1 LKVLDISRDV
11 DGRFAAKLLA
21 MSGMTVLRPVHRAG
35 PSAPAETPGH
45 LDIYLDAHKQFV
57 PCSSAEEMVSL
68 VAGDDVVFSTFDHG
82 RYVGLASDSVVE
94 ALPSTCVHITT
105 STFGTTG
112 PYASFRGG
120 PLAAWAAGG
129 YLAITGEADREPLI
143 GPENLCGY
151 IGGYTA
157 AIAAEAALHL
167 RRRSGQGQHV
177 DISTMESMLSVH
189 QSTFSRLALGIVRE
203 RTGRYTETYP
213 LVVRPCR
220 DGHVSLGVVT
230 DSEFDRFAMAIGRA
244 DLITDER
251 YGDKNARWDHRDEFD
266 AEIDAFLSSR
276 DADEVVDILRA
287 HGVAAAKVA
296 GPSDVLSN
304 PQLDHRRFWDHPQ
317 GGPPQARMPGNPI
330 PAATRFSDS
339 RRHHDVR
346 STIPARSD
354 GLPLAGMV
362 VLDFTA
368 FWAGPS
374 ATRWLADL
382 GANVIWIERPH
393 SRVDVDPRTSDTLAL
408 VMHLFHL
415 KMNRNKQSVV
425 LDLTDPRDQVI
436 AHRLAGMA
444 DVLVENSRP
453 GVMDRFGLGPSDL
466 CRSHPSLVYVSLSG
480 FGSTGPWS
488 ERRSYGP
495 TIEAA
500 SSIEARTGYAGGE
513 PLRLGHTLPDGAAGL
528 AGALGAL
535 RGLRE
540 RAETGAG
547 GWFDISQLEVYTA
560 MSGEDLLS
568 ASISDQP
575 LVRVGNRSRSGATQ
589 GVFPCRGADTWVAI
603 RLEDRSELERFA
615 AVAGLPA
622 LAQLASASPVDEAA
636 VEGLIGSYTVL
647 HDAGDVTS
655 ELQGAGLE
663 AFPVLGP
670 PELVIDHH
678 LNQRSFFVDV
688 PFHGR
693 SLRLPGSPL
702 HSDHRMVRPGGPA
715 PSFGQHT
722 DEVLKTSATTSAGTR
737 R

>member
-1 LKVLDISRDV
+1 MKVLDISRDV

-21 MSGMTVLRPVHRAG
+21 MSGMTVLRPVHRTG
-35 PSAPAETPGH
+35 SSAPAETPGH
-45 LDIYLDAHKQFV
+45 FDNYLDAHKQLV

-94 ALPSTCVHITT
+94 ALPSTCVHVTT

-129 YLAITGEADREPLI
+129 YLAITGEPDREPLI

-251 YGDKNARWDHRDEFD
+251 YGDKSARWDHRDEFD
-266 AEIDAFLSSR
+266 AEIDAFLSGH

-304 PQLDHRRFWDHPQ
+304 PQLDHRRFWDHLP
-317 GGPPQARMPGNPI
+317 GGPPEARMPGNPI
-330 PAATRFSDS
+330 PAATRFSDG
-339 RRHHDVR
+339 RRYHDGR
-346 STIPARSD
+346 PTTPARSD

-528 AGALGAL
+528 AGALGRAP
-535 RGLRE
+535 GLART
-540 RAETGAG
+540 RRDRDRRLVRHLPAG
-547 GWFDISQLEVYTA
+547 GVH
-560 MSGEDLLS
+560 
-568 ASISDQP
+568 
-575 LVRVGNRSRSGATQ
+575 RH
-589 GVFPCRGADTWVAI
+589 
-603 RLEDRSELERFA
+603 ER
-615 AVAGLPA
+615 
-622 LAQLASASPVDEAA
+622 
-636 VEGLIGSYTVL
+636 
-647 HDAGDVTS
+647 
-655 ELQGAGLE
+655 
-663 AFPVLGP
+663 
-670 PELVIDHH
+670 
-678 LNQRSFFVDV
+678 
-688 PFHGR
+688 
-693 SLRLPGSPL
+693 
-702 HSDHRMVRPGGPA
+702 
-715 PSFGQHT
+715 
-722 DEVLKTSATTSAGTR
+722 
-737 R
+737 

>member
-1 LKVLDISRDV
+1 MKVLDISCDV

-21 MSGMTVLRPVHRAG
+21 MSGMTVLRPVQRAG
-35 PSAPAETPGH
+35 PSAPAGSPAP
-45 LDIYLDAHKQFV
+45 LDIYLNAHKQFV
-57 PCSSAEEMVSL
+57 TCSSAEDLLSL

-82 RYVGLASDSVVE
+82 GYAGLASDSVVE
-94 ALPSTCVHITT
+94 ALPSTCVHVTT

-129 YLAITGEADREPLI
+129 YLAITGEPDREPLI

-167 RRRSGQGQHV
+167 RRRSGEGQHV

-230 DSEFDRFAMAIGRA
+230 DSEFDRFAMAIERA
-244 DLITDER
+244 DLITDAR
-251 YGDKNARWDHRDEFD
+251 YCDKSVRWDHRDEFD
-266 AEIDAFLSSR
+266 AEIDAFLSGH

-304 PQLDHRRFWDHPQ
+304 PQLDYRRFWDHPQ
-317 GGPPQARMPGNPI
+317 GGLPRARMPGNPV
-330 PAATRFSDS
+330 PEAMRFSPS
-339 RRHHDVR
+339 QRQHHDGR
-346 STIPARSD
+346 PTTPARSD
-354 GLPLAGMV
+354 RLPLAGLV

-382 GANVIWIERPH
+382 GANVIWIERPY
-393 SRVDVDPRTSDTLAL
+393 SRVDVDPQTSDTLAL

-425 LDLTDPRDQVI
+425 LDLTDPRDQV
-436 AHRLAGMA
+436 AARRLAGVA

-480 FGSTGPWS
+480 FGSSGPWS

-528 AGALGAL
+528 AGALAAL

-540 RAETGAG
+540 RAETGTG
-547 GWFDISQLEVYTA
+547 GWFDISQLEVYTT
-560 MSGEDLLS
+560 MSGEDLLA
-568 ASISDQP
+568 ASTSDQP
-575 LVRVGNRSRSGATQ
+575 LRRVGNRSRSGATQ
-589 GVFPCRGADTWVAI
+589 GVFPSRGADTWVAI
-603 RLEDRSELERFA
+603 RLQDRSELERFA

-622 LAQLASASPVDEAA
+622 LAQLASASPMDEAA
-636 VEGLIGSYTVL
+636 IEGLIGSYTAL
-647 HDAGDVTS
+647 RDAGDVTS

-670 PELVIDHH
+670 PELAVDPH
-678 LNQRSFFVDV
+678 LGQRRFFADV

-693 SLRLPGSPL
+693 NLRLPGSPL
-702 HSDHRMVRPGGPA
+702 HSDHRMVRPRGPA
-715 PSFGQHT
+715 PRFGQHT
-722 DEVLKTSATTSAGTR
+722 DEVLESSTTT
-737 R
+737 

>member
-1 LKVLDISRDV
+1 MKVLDISCDV

-21 MSGMTVLRPVHRAG
+21 MSGMTVLRPVQRAG
-35 PSAPAETPGH
+35 PPAPAGSPAP
-45 LDIYLDAHKQFV
+45 LDTYLNAHKQFV
-57 PCSSAEEMVSL
+57 ACSSAEDLVSL

-82 RYVGLASDSVVE
+82 GYAGLASDSVVE
-94 ALPSTCVHITT
+94 ALPSTCVHVTT

-129 YLAITGEADREPLI
+129 YLAITGEPDREPLI

-167 RRRSGQGQHV
+167 RRRSGEGQHV

-230 DSEFDRFAMAIGRA
+230 DSEFDRFAMAIERA

-251 YGDKNARWDHRDEFD
+251 YCDKNARWDHRDEFD
-266 AEIDAFLSSR
+266 AEIDAFLSSH

-287 HGVAAAKVA
+287 HGVAVAKVA

-304 PQLDHRRFWDHPQ
+304 PQLDYRRFWDHPQ
-317 GGPPQARMPGNPI
+317 GGLPRARMPGNPV
-330 PAATRFSDS
+330 PEAMRFSPS
-339 RRHHDVR
+339 QRQHHDGR
-346 STIPARSD
+346 PTTPARSD
-354 GLPLAGMV
+354 RLPLAGLV

-393 SRVDVDPRTSDTLAL
+393 SRVDVDPQTSDTLAL

-425 LDLTDPRDQVI
+425 LDLTDPRDQV
-436 AHRLAGMA
+436 AARRLAGVA

-480 FGSTGPWS
+480 FGSSGPWS

-528 AGALGAL
+528 AGALAAL

-540 RAETGAG
+540 RAETGTG

-560 MSGEDLLS
+560 MSGEDLLA
-568 ASISDQP
+568 ASTSDQP
-575 LVRVGNRSRSGATQ
+575 LRRVGNRSRSGATQ

-603 RLEDRSELERFA
+603 RLQDRSELERFA
-615 AVAGLPA
+615 AVAGLRA
-622 LAQLASASPVDEAA
+622 LAQLASASPMDEAA
-636 VEGLIGSYTVL
+636 IEGLIGSYTAL
-647 HDAGDVTS
+647 RDAGDVTS

-670 PELVIDHH
+670 PELAVDPH
-678 LNQRSFFVDV
+678 LGQRRFFADV

-702 HSDHRMVRPGGPA
+702 HSDHRMVRPRGPA

-722 DEVLKTSATTSAGTR
+722 DKILETSMTT
-737 R
+737 

>member
-1 LKVLDISRDV
+1 
-11 DGRFAAKLLA
+11 
-21 MSGMTVLRPVHRAG
+21 
-35 PSAPAETPGH
+35 
-45 LDIYLDAHKQFV
+45 
-57 PCSSAEEMVSL
+57 
-68 VAGDDVVFSTFDHG
+68 
-82 RYVGLASDSVVE
+82 
-94 ALPSTCVHITT
+94 
-105 STFGTTG
+105 
-112 PYASFRGG
+112 
-120 PLAAWAAGG
+120 
-129 YLAITGEADREPLI
+129 
-143 GPENLCGY
+143 
-151 IGGYTA
+151 
-157 AIAAEAALHL
+157 
-167 RRRSGQGQHV
+167 
-177 DISTMESMLSVH
+177 
-189 QSTFSRLALGIVRE
+189 
-203 RTGRYTETYP
+203 
-213 LVVRPCR
+213 
-220 DGHVSLGVVT
+220 
-230 DSEFDRFAMAIGRA
+230 
-244 DLITDER
+244 
-251 YGDKNARWDHRDEFD
+251 
-266 AEIDAFLSSR
+266 
-276 DADEVVDILRA
+276 
-287 HGVAAAKVA
+287 
-296 GPSDVLSN
+296 
-304 PQLDHRRFWDHPQ
+304 
-317 GGPPQARMPGNPI
+317 MPGNPI
-330 PAATRFSDS
+330 PAATRFSYS
-339 RRHHDVR
+339 QRHHDGR
-346 STIPARSD
+346 STPPAGSD
-354 GLPLAGMV
+354 RLPLAGVV

-425 LDLTDPRDQVI
+425 LDLTDPRHQVI
-436 AHRLAGMA
+436 ANRLAGMA

-540 RAETGAG
+540 RAETGTG

-560 MSGEDLLS
+560 MSGEDLLA
-568 ASISDQP
+568 ASTSDQP

-603 RLEDRSELERFA
+603 RLEDRSELKRFA
-615 AVAGLPA
+615 VVAGLPA
-622 LAQLASASPVDEAA
+622 LAQLASASPADEAA
-636 VEGLIGSYTVL
+636 IEGLIGSYTVL
-647 HDAGDVTS
+647 HDAGGVTS
-655 ELQGAGLE
+655 ELQRAGLE

-670 PELVIDHH
+670 PELAVDPH
-678 LNQRSFFVDV
+678 LGQRGFFADV

-722 DEVLKTSATTSAGTR
+722 DEVLETSATTSGGTPR
-737 R
+737 